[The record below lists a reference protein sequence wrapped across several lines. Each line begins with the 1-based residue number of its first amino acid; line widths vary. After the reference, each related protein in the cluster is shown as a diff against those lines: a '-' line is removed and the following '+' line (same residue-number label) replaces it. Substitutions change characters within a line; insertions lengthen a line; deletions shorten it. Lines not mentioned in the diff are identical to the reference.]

1 MQVTELQRQRNELQ
15 QCVDDVT
22 EEHRQ
27 ALLPKI
33 DELRREALEI
43 EEELVADRERRSEA
57 DKEVNDLKKQIE
69 DLEGQVRGVDGRK
82 ISQHTSIVY
91 IN

>member
-1 MQVTELQRQRNELQ
+1 MTELQRQRNELQ

-33 DELRREALEI
+33 DELRKQALEL
-43 EEELVADRERRSEA
+43 EEELVSDRERHSEA
-57 DKEVNDLKKQIE
+57 EKDVNDLAKQIE
-69 DLEGQVRGVDGRK
+69 ELEGQVR
-82 ISQHTSIVY
+82 IVAQD
-91 IN
+91 